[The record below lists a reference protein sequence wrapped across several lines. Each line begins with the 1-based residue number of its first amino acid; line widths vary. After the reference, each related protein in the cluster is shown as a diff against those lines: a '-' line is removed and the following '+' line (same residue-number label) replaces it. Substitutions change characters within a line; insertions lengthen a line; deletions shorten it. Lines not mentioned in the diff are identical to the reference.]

1 MLKSESD
8 ETSGQLRGVYVR
20 RTEVREQLRELIDG
34 RPPGEALPSERT
46 LSERLGV
53 SRPTVRAAL
62 DELAASGLVV
72 RRHGLGTFT
81 SPQPIHQVLPTG
93 REPVP
98 PADGDWESEVLEYD
112 VSSAGARL
120 GQRLRISPG
129 DDVVRALRR
138 RIVDGQPMA
147 LEEIRLPAAAVPRIT
162 RSDFESGSLYQR
174 LRDLHG
180 VTPAD
185 AVQTTEPTVT
195 DAERVP
201 PAQRAAVLPGP
212 AVRTHHPRHHGPHD
226 RVHPVRLPGRPLPD
240 NQPPDLRPRLR
251 LIART
256 FIHRE

>member
-8 ETSGQLRGVYVR
+8 ETSGQVQGVHVR
-20 RTEVREQLRELIDG
+20 RAEVREQLRELIDG

-53 SRPTVRAAL
+53 SRPTVLAAL
-62 DELAASGLVV
+62 DELAAGGLVV

-93 REPVP
+93 GEPVP
-98 PADGDWESEVLEYD
+98 PADGDWESEVLEFA

-120 GQRLRISPG
+120 GRRLHISPG

-138 RIVDGQPMA
+138 RIVDGRPMA
-147 LEEIRLPAAAVPRIT
+147 LEEIRLPAAVVPRIG
-162 RSDFESGSLYQR
+162 RPDFETGSLYQR

-195 DAERVP
+195 DAAESRLLTVPLYSPALQFERTTRDTTGRTIEFTRSVY
-201 PAQRAAVLPGP
+201 RGDRYRITSHLTFGP
-212 AVRTHHPRHHGPHD
+212 DSG
-226 RVHPVRLPGRPLPD
+226 
-240 NQPPDLRPRLR
+240 
-251 LIART
+251 
-256 FIHRE
+256 